1 MSNELPELSIVIPV
15 YNEIQTIERV
25 FISIQNSNYKRKEVI
40 FVDGMSSDGT
50 FEWLFYLVQ
59 CRVDQN

>member
-15 YNEIQTIERV
+15 YNEIENIEKV
-25 FISIQNSNYKRKEVI
+25 FSSIQNLHYKRKEVI

-50 FEWLFYLVQ
+50 F
-59 CRVDQN
+59 